1 MEDGQDGL
9 PGDAVDESGRQVAD
23 AGAVALEVEAV
34 GHLDVENRGG
44 FAVGRLEVAK
54 LEDFDEDA
62 VEGAIG
68 NRDGMNEQFGGGT
81 EDRVEQI
88 APGLAG
94 IRGLEEGLE
103 IHGEVLKCLFR
114 RRIRRG

>member
-23 AGAVALEVEAV
+23 ASAVALEVEAV

-44 FAVGRLEVAK
+44 FAVSRLEVAK
-54 LEDFDEDA
+54 LEDFEEDA
-62 VEGAIG
+62 VEGAVG
-68 NRDGMNEQFGGGT
+68 NRDGMNEEFGGGA
-81 EDRVEQI
+81 EERLEQT

-103 IHGEVLKCLFR
+103 IHGLVR